1 MPAAWAAAE
10 FPAEEYALILWNH
23 GGGSVRGICFDQNYG
38 NDSLTLP
45 ELETALSS
53 AVQSTGQKFS
63 FIGFDAC
70 LMATLDIALIA
81 ARFSENMI
89 ASQELEPAAGW
100 DYELLV
106 ERLGTEGFYE
116 SVLDGYAAKCAGK
129 EYYTLSHIDLTA
141 FDAVADGFAE
151 LVERLAAD
159 QRPRTVIDAL
169 NAGAA
174 FGSSNGEG
182 SAYDLYDLGNLFG
195 AYGLEWPSDCVSV
208 VAGDLHKDA
217 TGLSVYF
224 PLKGGGGFDA
234 YSAVAELD
242 AYERYLQAF
251 YSEREQ
257 QTVAFEQYLTFSDSA
272 LQFTVTSSS
281 VNYLQTVEYTLY
293 REEDGKRQ
301 VLGSDAVVDSATSSS
316 VRFMPQFVWGI
327 AEGEAAYCEVAAAF
341 SDCLLYSMPVTVN
354 FFWAE
359 LWFAYFPE
367 SGQTLIL
374 GITYDGDDTGLH
386 DLQEGDEVHAMHR
399 EIGED
404 GIVRDEFESE
414 FVVYGADFRLNRV
427 PLAAG
432 QYTCT
437 ATVYDLYNKTFDA
450 GDASF
455 TVA

>member
-1 MPAAWAAAE
+1 MQAESNTISRPSPIRPSSALPTVGTRRLPAAWAAAE

-23 GGGSVRGICFDQNYG
+23 GGGSVRGICLDQNYG

-100 DYELLV
+100 DYEVLA
-106 ERLGTEGFYE
+106 ERLGSADFYE

-129 EYYTLSHIDLTA
+129 EYYTLSHIDLSA
-141 FDAVADGFAE
+141 FGAVADGF
-151 LVERLAAD
+151 
-159 QRPRTVIDAL
+159 
-169 NAGAA
+169 
-174 FGSSNGEG
+174 
-182 SAYDLYDLGNLFG
+182 
-195 AYGLEWPSDCVSV
+195 
-208 VAGDLHKDA
+208 
-217 TGLSVYF
+217 
-224 PLKGGGGFDA
+224 
-234 YSAVAELD
+234 AELD

-316 VRFMPQFVWGI
+316 VRFMPQYVWGI
-327 AEGEAAYCEVAAAF
+327 AVGEAAYCEVVAAF

-367 SGQTLIL
+367 DGQTLIL
-374 GITYDGDDTGLH
+374 GITYDGDDTGLY
-386 DLQEGDEVHAMHR
+386 DLQEGDELQAMRR

-404 GIVRDEFESE
+404 GTVRDEFESE

>member
-1 MPAAWAAAE
+1 
-10 FPAEEYALILWNH
+10 
-23 GGGSVRGICFDQNYG
+23 
-38 NDSLTLP
+38 
-45 ELETALSS
+45 
-53 AVQSTGQKFS
+53 
-63 FIGFDAC
+63 
-70 LMATLDIALIA
+70 MATLDIALIA

-100 DYELLV
+100 DYEVLV

-141 FDAVADGFAE
+141 FDAVADGF
-151 LVERLAAD
+151 
-159 QRPRTVIDAL
+159 
-169 NAGAA
+169 
-174 FGSSNGEG
+174 
-182 SAYDLYDLGNLFG
+182 
-195 AYGLEWPSDCVSV
+195 
-208 VAGDLHKDA
+208 
-217 TGLSVYF
+217 
-224 PLKGGGGFDA
+224 
-234 YSAVAELD
+234 AELD

-316 VRFMPQFVWGI
+316 VRFMPQYVWGI